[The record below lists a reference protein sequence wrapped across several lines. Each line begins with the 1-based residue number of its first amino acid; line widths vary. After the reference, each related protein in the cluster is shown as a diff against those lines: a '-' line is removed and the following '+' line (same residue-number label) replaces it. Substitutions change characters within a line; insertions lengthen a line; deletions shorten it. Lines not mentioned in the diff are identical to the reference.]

1 MMCPKCHAE
10 KTEVIDSVAD
20 GTAVYRKRRCNNCK
34 YRFVTEETIKK
45 DDIGI
50 VGRLKEKKYGG
61 KKNV

>member
-1 MMCPKCHAE
+1 MICPKCHAE

-34 YRFVTEETIKK
+34 YRFVTEETIKR

-50 VGRLKEKKYGG
+50 FSRLKEKKYGC

>member
-10 KTEVIDSVAD
+10 KTEVVDSVAD

-34 YRFVTEETIKK
+34 YRVLTEETIKR

>member
-10 KTEVIDSVAD
+10 KTEVVDSVAD
-20 GTAVYRKRRCNNCK
+20 GTAVYRKRRCNKCK
-34 YRFVTEETIKK
+34 YRFVTEETVKK

>member
-20 GTAVYRKRRCNNCK
+20 GTAVYRKRRCNKCSH
-34 YRFVTEETIKK
+34 RFVTEETIKR